1 MNIRFLYF
9 EGCPN
14 QEKALNLL
22 REVIKSKGIDE
33 NIEIIDVKSE
43 NETKRYKFL
52 GSPSIQINR
61 KDIEKERRNDQP
73 LFGCRVYFYNGKYQ
87 GVPPKKLI
95 EKAIDETLNA

>member
-33 NIEIIDVKSE
+33 NI
-43 NETKRYKFL
+43 
-52 GSPSIQINR
+52 
-61 KDIEKERRNDQP
+61 QP